1 MSSFADSVVGLKKPW
16 SEARKA
22 WVSAAYQSLTCYMA
36 LGKSFSP

>member
-22 WVSAAYQSLTCYMA
+22 WVSATDQSLTCYVA